1 MRASV
6 VIVGG
11 GISGLAAATR
21 LAERLD
27 PASITLIEAESRLG
41 GKIRTERTGE
51 FVLESG
57 PDCFL
62 AAKPAGIELC
72 RRLGLS
78 DRLIG
83 TNPSTRKSFVKRA
96 GRLHPLPDGIT
107 GLVPSRLM
115 PLLTTGILSLPG
127 RVRAGLELFVPRRH
141 GATEESVAE
150 FSRRRFGSEAY
161 HWLIEPLLSG
171 IYAGDGETLSLEST
185 FPQMRETELGDGS
198 LLKPLL
204 FGRTGGPAS
213 SSPTRTG
220 FVTLKG
226 GLGELVEALTT
237 RLAGASVL
245 LGTKVKLV
253 RGAVV
258 GRGYRVE
265 LTDGRT
271 IESDTVVLATPA
283 YASAAILESLS
294 TDLSTALRTIP
305 FVSTATISLAF
316 PWTAFPTLPQGY
328 GYLSP
333 RAEGGPLVACTW
345 TSNKFPERAPR
356 DAVLARCFIGRAGA
370 DEVVQAG
377 DSVLLD
383 LAMEELRRVAGVSES
398 PLLYRIARWP
408 AGMPQYTLGH
418 RQRIERIDRMLAGHQ
433 GLHLAGASFHGVGIP
448 DCIASGWAV
457 ADSIAAP
464 VGAA

>member
-78 DRLIG
+78 EPADRDQPLHAQELCEARRPPPPAARRNHRIG
-83 TNPSTRKSFVKRA
+83 
-96 GRLHPLPDGIT
+96 PLPAHAAAHHRHSLAARPGPRGARAVRT
-107 GLVPSRLM
+107 APS
-115 PLLTTGILSLPG
+115 
-127 RVRAGLELFVPRRH
+127 

-185 FPQMRETELGDGS
+185 FPQMRETELRDGS

-253 RGAVV
+253 REAVV

-283 YASAAILESLS
+283 SPVPPSLNRSAPI
-294 TDLSTALRTIP
+294 
-305 FVSTATISLAF
+305 
-316 PWTAFPTLPQGY
+316 
-328 GYLSP
+328 
-333 RAEGGPLVACTW
+333 
-345 TSNKFPERAPR
+345 
-356 DAVLARCFIGRAGA
+356 
-370 DEVVQAG
+370 
-377 DSVLLD
+377 
-383 LAMEELRRVAGVSES
+383 
-398 PLLYRIARWP
+398 
-408 AGMPQYTLGH
+408 
-418 RQRIERIDRMLAGHQ
+418 
-433 GLHLAGASFHGVGIP
+433 
-448 DCIASGWAV
+448 
-457 ADSIAAP
+457 
-464 VGAA
+464 